1 MRLADVE
8 FSTHG
13 TTLVAQ
19 CSGEIDISN
28 ADQLAGFLTDSTSN
42 HMHMLVLDLA
52 RIDYLDS
59 AGIRLIYRLQE
70 SLRQRGQ
77 ALRLVIPDESPVRY
91 ALRLAGLTG
100 HIEMLKTVGEALR
113 EVKPLS
119 A

>member
-13 TTLVAQ
+13 TTLVAR

-28 ADQLAGFLTDSTSN
+28 ADQLADFLTDSTSN
-42 HMHMLVLDLA
+42 QMHMLVLDLGP
-52 RIDYLDS
+52 IDYLDS

-70 SLRQRGQ
+70 SLRRRGQ
-77 ALRLVIPDESPVRY
+77 ALRLVIPDGSPVRY
-91 ALRLAGLTG
+91 ALRLAGLTS
-100 HIEMLKTVGEALR
+100 HIEMLKTVDEALR
-113 EVKPLS
+113 GVEPLS